1 MFWRLPNFLYMGDG
15 IGNLLEHLSLFKEQ
29 ILDIGERDMWSAG
42 DARFDPL
49 S

>member
-1 MFWRLPNFLYMGDG
+1 MFWRLPKKFYMGDG
-15 IGNLLEHLSLFKEQ
+15 IDNLLEHFSLFKEQ
-29 ILDIGERDMWSAG
+29 ILGILERDMWSAG